1 MKTNLL
7 DYELPSELI
16 AQHPVNVRSES
27 RLLVMERATGRL
39 IDSRFRRLSDFLRAG
54 DCLVLNDTKVL
65 PARFF
70 ARRRTGGRLEGLFL
84 SATATAGVW
93 KVMLKGA
100 RKLKPDETIILEDK
114 EQRDFCTA
122 KVLEKRPDGVCLL
135 RVDSEGCARHTDD
148 KTDTLATVCG
158 AHPTW
163 LDQIGFPPLPPY
175 IRRDHD
181 LTLAESDRRRY
192 QTVYARRPGAVAA
205 PTAGLHFT
213 DELLRQLREAGVH
226 VAYVTLHV
234 GAGTFKPITT
244 QTVQEHQIHREWYRL
259 DEENAAAISAAR
271 AESGRIVAVGTT
283 VARVLETVADVQ
295 QVGWASAHADGLA
308 ADAQRQHGLKGTPNA
323 NYRVWEPRPILR
335 PAEGTT
341 DLFITPGYRFKVVEA
356 MITNFHLPR
365 STLLALVAAFAGLEQ
380 TLAAYRHAIE
390 QRYRFYSYGD
400 AMLIV

>member
-39 IDSRFRRLSDFLRAG
+39 IDSRFCRLSEFLRAG

-122 KVLEKRPDGVCLL
+122 EVLEKKPDGVCLFQ
-135 RVDSEGCARHTDD
+135 VASEAD
-148 KTDTLATVCG
+148 AETV
-158 AHPTW
+158 
-163 LDQIGFPPLPPY
+163 LDEIGFPPLPPY

-213 DELLRQLREAGVH
+213 DDLLRQLKEVGVRF
-226 VAYVTLHV
+226 AYVTLHV

-259 DEENAAAISAAR
+259 DAQNAAAINAAR

-283 VARVLETVADVQ
+283 VTRVLETVADVQ

-341 DLFITPGYRFKVVEA
+341 DLFITPGYQFKVADA
-356 MITNFHLPR
+356 MVTNFHLPR

-400 AMLIV
+400 AILIV